1 MKKSEMYNLV
11 MDKVCEICEVRR
23 DTVINGRKMQAVV
36 DARILIVQYLKRIGL
51 SSDDIALMVLR
62 ELAGDPSLCP
72 PLSELKKKAKAV
84 DKMFNFYSS
93 RCLESY
99 SFCLM
104 SVDIKGWCRDRY
116 KEYYIYGMKE
126 LPPKK

>member
-11 MDKVCEICEVRR
+11 VDKVCEICEVRR

-72 PLSELKKKAKAV
+72 PLSELKKKAAPQEQAA
-84 DKMFNFYSS
+84 
-93 RCLESY
+93 R
-99 SFCLM
+99 
-104 SVDIKGWCRDRY
+104 IKIGQVGKY
-116 KEYYIYGMKE
+116 K
-126 LPPKK
+126 PVPKFPKHCSNC